1 MRKGVAQRWMLM
13 AHSRAALP
21 VMVSMDRDQDKVLK
35 ETGCTRMQR
44 NAADVRKVMEVARNW
59 CNPFKPS
66 DDLISLG
73 SGYVICC

>member
-1 MRKGVAQRWMLM
+1 M
-13 AHSRAALP
+13 AHSHAALTDKCRL
-21 VMVSMDRDQDKVLK
+21 MVSMDKDQDKVLK

-44 NAADVRKVMEVARNW
+44 SKADVRKVMEVVRNW
-59 CNPFKPS
+59 CYPFKPS